1 MIFKF
6 FAIILECCLVICI
19 LIFWFGDFF
28 GFCIVIVEC
37 LFFVVIH
44 FAIHIFLEIYVL
56 YFCVEVKLFN
66 ILNFV

>member
-1 MIFKF
+1 MLFSYTYLNF
-6 FAIILECCLVICI
+6 LV
-19 LIFWFGDFF
+19 WGFF

-66 ILNFV
+66 ILLLCMTSL